1 MARKQFTFYRS
12 FWDAVKG
19 LNQKDRLSAL
29 DAICAYALDG
39 DERKMTPTA
48 AGMFVL
54 IKPVLDSAEK
64 KSIGGKRPTSNKE
77 DNGKITA
84 SKAEDSRKEKEG
96 EKEKEKEVEKEVEVE
111 NECYN
116 PYSTP
121 NACARAAS
129 DSSALA
135 ATPNQ
140 HEAVAY
146 FLDRIN
152 PMPSSVLRAE
162 LLDFCEA
169 LGDEVVLHALHIAVD
184 ERKTAWSYIKAIL
197 NRYKADGLKDIS
209 AVMDAEAQ
217 HAAQKTA
224 RSQTGKSAKPMTAET
239 LAPTAADDE
248 AMERLERLSAKMQND
263 TQETGGDN
271 A

>member
-64 KSIGGKRPTSNKE
+64 KSVGGKRPTSNKE

-96 EKEKEKEVEKEVEVE
+96 EKEKEVEKEVEVE

-116 PYSTP
+116 PYSTSS
-121 NACARAAS
+121 ACARAAS

-217 HAAQKTA
+217 HAAQKDEH
-224 RSQTGKSAKPMTAET
+224 RTGKSAKPFTAET
-239 LAPTAADDE
+239 RRATADDDK
-248 AMERLERLSAKMQND
+248 AMEQIERLIAKMQND
-263 TQETGGDN
+263 TQGTRGDN